1 MPAELSRSDP
11 WEEVPVWIR
20 GAGSPGATSAWHSCC
35 LAVLGKPAC
44 SVQVYVSLIKIK
56 MSEGQR
62 CTKSQ
67 FY

>member
-1 MPAELSRSDP
+1 M
-11 WEEVPVWIR
+11 
-20 GAGSPGATSAWHSCC
+20 AGLGV
-35 LAVLGKPAC
+35 LAVLGHLHRLSGRPAVLGRPAC

-62 CTKSQ
+62 CTKSH